1 MSKSNPKL
9 QNPCQKF
16 IDIKS
21 DKGQLVYWDK
31 ENERQVEIPLP
42 IHFIVLD
49 ELSTITGYNKKHD
62 CGLYSNEV
70 HNITSEILKVKTFKG
85 GESVTGL
92 YQDIKFEVNS
102 LGGKYTKSVYAM
114 LVQKGNT
121 EMVNF
126 KFKGAA
132 FSAWVDKKI
141 NTDQFIVA
149 ITGFKD
155 ETNGN
160 TDYKVPIFKAF
171 KLTNELN
178 KQAIEMDKILQVYLK
193 EYKAQGSEKEIVKAE
208 KEEIVKTEKE
218 EVYIPETVYEE
229 NESGIMQDVNDL
241 PF

>member
-31 ENERQVEIPLP
+31 ENERQVELQLP
-42 IHFIVLD
+42 IHFVVLD

-70 HNITSEILKVKTFKG
+70 HNITSEVLRVKTFKG

-114 LVQKGNT
+114 LIQKGKQP
-121 EMVNF
+121 EMINF
-126 KFKGAA
+126 KFRGSA
-132 FSAWVDKKI
+132 FSAWLDKKI
-141 NTDQFIVA
+141 NTDQFIVSV
-149 ITGFKD
+149 TGFKD
-155 ETNGN
+155 EVNGN
-160 TDYKVPIFKAF
+160 TNYKVPVFKAY
-171 KLTNELN
+171 KLSDELN
-178 KQAIEMDKILQVYLK
+178 KQSIEMDKVLQVYLK
-193 EYKAQGSEKEIVKAE
+193 EYKAQGSEKEIAKA
-208 KEEIVKTEKE
+208 EKE
-218 EVYIPETVYEE
+218 EVYIPEPVYET
-229 NESGIMQDVNDL
+229 NEAGIVQNADDL